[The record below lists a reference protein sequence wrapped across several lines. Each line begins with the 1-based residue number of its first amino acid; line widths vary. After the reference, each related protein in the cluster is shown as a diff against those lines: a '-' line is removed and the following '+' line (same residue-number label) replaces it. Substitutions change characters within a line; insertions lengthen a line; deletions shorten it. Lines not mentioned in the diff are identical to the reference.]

1 PLYSEDLQLLPSP
14 LLAGA
19 ELEPPAQSAPWL
31 PASLHREGLTESLID
46 ATGRP
51 WAPAQPLPRG
61 TRSLDLQNQCP
72 FRAYAEL
79 RLGSTRRESVEPGI
93 APHRRGELLHAAL
106 QRLWERLRDSRSLGA
121 LSAAALDALIAASV
135 ERAAQAMLAG
145 PAGRGRRQR
154 ALARLLGSPRRGGGG
169 PRHRERERAR
179 GAFRRHRARAASAAR
194 GQARASGGCRGCL
207 DRAAARL
214 AGPPHGSD
222 PRLSR
227 RRGGRRPAPRS
238 LRLLSRH
245 RHLPHQR
252 ARGRRGSTR
261 RRARGRRWMRP

>member
-1 PLYSEDLQLLPSP
+1 SEDLQLLPSP

-19 ELEPPAQSAPWL
+19 GLEPPAQSAPWL

-106 QRLWERLRDSRSLGA
+106 QKLWEGLRDSRSLGA

-135 ERAAQAMLAG
+135 ERAAYAHRSRRRPRRRRARDPRLQERAACE
-145 PAGRGRRQR
+145 RGLVRR
-154 ALARLLGSPRRGGGG
+154 AADASAIARLLGSPRRGGGG

-214 AGPPHGSD
+214 AGPPHRSD

-227 RRGGRRPAPRS
+227 RRGGRP
-238 LRLLSRH
+238 
-245 RHLPHQR
+245 
-252 ARGRRGSTR
+252 
-261 RRARGRRWMRP
+261 